1 MKGGID
7 IEWSTMCDNALEQ
20 AIKSLGELRLIK
32 YHEVEHKIVAQVETL
47 KKSVN
52 CPTCGHPAKAKD
64 RRNSIVQ
71 DLPVNDKQLVLM
83 WRKRVW
89 SCSNSQCPQNTWTE
103 TADFVSSRHSLTTRA
118 KLDLV
123 RQALINHVPVA
134 QLAREWNVSW
144 ATARSSIEEAKHLST
159 SWSEPWS
166 IF

>member
-89 SCSNSQCPQNTWTE
+89 RCSNSQCPQNTWTE

-144 ATARSSIEEAKHLST
+144 ATARSSIEEAERLST
-159 SWSEPWS
+159 S
-166 IF
+166 